1 MKTQPDIVLGVLW
14 YLVFVISTTF
24 HEAAHS
30 FAGWRLGDNTA
41 YNAGQVT
48 LNPVPHIKREPF
60 GMIVAPILSYA
71 FGGWMIGWA
80 SAPYDP
86 AWAMQYPKRSALMGL
101 SGPAANLL
109 LVLAAAALIRIGIA
123 AGFFTAPE
131 RINFTS
137 VTMAVKDG
145 PLQGLA
151 VMLSILFTLNLIL
164 FVFNLLPIPPLDG
177 TSIAELILSGD
188 LLTRYRSLIYG
199 SGVSQFGIIIAW
211 FVMGKIYQPVH
222 LIAINLLYPG
232 TGYH

>member
-71 FGGWMIGWA
+71 FGGWMIGWV

-101 SGPAANLL
+101 AGPAANLA
-109 LVLAAAALIRIGIA
+109 LVLAAALIRIGIA
-123 AGFFTAPE
+123 TGFFAAPE
-131 RINFTS
+131 RIGFTS
-137 VTMAVKDG
+137 VVMALKDG
-145 PLQGLA
+145 PLQGFA
-151 VMLSILFTLNLIL
+151 VTLSILLTLNLTL
-164 FVFNLLPIPPLDG
+164 LVFNLIPIPPLDG
-177 TSIAELILSGD
+177 TSLAELILSGD
-188 LLTRYRSLIYG
+188 LLARYRSLIYG
-199 SGVSQFGIIIAW
+199 GGLSQFGIIIAW
-211 FVMGKIYQPVH
+211 FVMGKIFPPIH
-222 LIAINLLYPG
+222 LMAINLLYPG
-232 TGYH
+232 HDYQ

>member
-30 FAGWRLGDNTA
+30 FTGWRLGDNTA

-123 AGFFTAPE
+123 IGFFTAPE
-131 RINFTS
+131 RIGFTS

-177 TSIAELILSGD
+177 TSLAELILSGD

-199 SGVSQFGIIIAW
+199 SGLAQFGIIIAW
-211 FVMGKIYQPVH
+211 FVMGKIFQPVH

-232 TGYH
+232 AGYH